1 MNTFENKETI
11 NPFELK
17 LQSLSDNIAWNFR
30 TIEFSQNLNP
40 EKTKELNNI
49 LAQFLSPQNQLETV

>member
-1 MNTFENKETI
+1 MNTFENKEII

-17 LQSLSDNIAWNFR
+17 LQSLSDNITGNFR
-30 TIEFSQNLNP
+30 TIEFSQNLNS

-49 LAQFLSPQNQLETV
+49 FAQFLSPQNQLETV